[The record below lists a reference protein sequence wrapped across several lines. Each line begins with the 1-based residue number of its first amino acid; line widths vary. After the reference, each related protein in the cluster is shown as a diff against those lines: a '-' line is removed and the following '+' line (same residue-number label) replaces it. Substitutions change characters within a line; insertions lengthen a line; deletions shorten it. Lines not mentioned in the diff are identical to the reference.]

1 MMYCKPGA
9 YQKDKLAYFLI
20 CARFALSFN
29 KIGCTSALQKNK
41 QAYSFAV
48 RSVCTIFAP
57 RKSQL
62 LLEDG

>member
-1 MMYCKPGA
+1 MMCCKPGA
-9 YQKDKLAYFLI
+9 YQKDKLAY
-20 CARFALSFN
+20 RFALSFN

>member
-9 YQKDKLAYFLI
+9 YQKDKLAYFFDM
-20 CARFALSFN
+20 RP
-29 KIGCTSALQKNK
+29 
-41 QAYSFAV
+41 
-48 RSVCTIFAP
+48 VCTIFAP